1 MHIKQ
6 PMNIELH
13 FWLPI
18 SCYHIA
24 MSVVEYKEK
33 LCETVLYYRKQ
44 NFKLVF
50 YNDKCTKFDLYDA
63 LGRKSY
69 TYEFK
74 DTIFN
79 GIYAF
84 PGPHGT
90 YFVTRNS
97 YLFVLKYPACRGFK
111 PILLDNTIIRIRNP
125 EKNVESVFYYGEHS
139 FAYIRKVFNAKSK
152 RHHYVCFHCNHETLV
167 RSIAKSNPEEEDR
180 LGKLQ
185 SLYSNEHVLCITSL
199 KKTETKLTRVTFQVD
214 PDKPYR
220 QWYLANFSSL
230 PMSFTAKK
238 SAEDGANPVFMDS
251 AKELVIIQP
260 GTSTCWKMTKESG
273 GVSSASDND
282 NLNMQKVDLP
292 NEIHK
297 KVAEKH
303 LVANFSHANAL
314 YMTDNDGSVYKL
326 DLNSLSIEPVGENE
340 DVSSIEYV
348 SKLRSS
354 VFTNDRAE
362 AMQQSAVVSSL
373 NAILDAPTAMSS
385 SSRPSSTQQ
394 SQQRKIE
401 MDIGESQEEQLKQLA
416 AEPKATNKPISISI
430 KKDTKPKAEEK
441 HVEDAVKPLVAENQS
456 DAAALMIGAVSEAG
470 LESAPAAVVK
480 ELPAEDSSTPAACDA
495 AALMIGVVAS
505 AGLE

>member
-1 MHIKQ
+1 M
-6 PMNIELH
+6 
-13 FWLPI
+13 
-18 SCYHIA
+18 A
-24 MSVVEYKEK
+24 VVEYKEK

-63 LGRKSY
+63 FGRKSY

-139 FAYIRKVFNAKSK
+139 FAYVRKVFNAKSK
-152 RHHYVCFHCNHETLV
+152 RHHYVCFHCNHDTLV
-167 RSIAKSNPEEEDR
+167 RSIAKSKPEEEEDK

-199 KKTETKLTRVTFQVD
+199 KKAETKLTRVTFQVD

-230 PMSFTAKK
+230 PMSFSAKK
-238 SAEDGANPVFMDS
+238 NAEDGTDPVFMDS
-251 AKELVIIQP
+251 EKELVIIQP
-260 GTSTCWKMTKESG
+260 GTSICWKMTKESG
-273 GVSSASDND
+273 GVSSANEND
-282 NLNMQKVDLP
+282 NLDMKRVELP
-292 NEIHK
+292 NDIHK

-303 LVANFSHANAL
+303 LVANFSHENAL
-314 YMTDNDGSVYKL
+314 YMTDNNGSVYKL
-326 DLNSLSIEPVGENE
+326 DLNTLSIEPIGENE

-362 AMQQSAVVSSL
+362 AMQQSTVVSSL
-373 NAILDAPTAMSS
+373 NSILDAPALSS

-394 SQQRKIE
+394 PPLRKID
-401 MDIGESQEEQLKQLA
+401 MDVGTTQEEQLKQLA
-416 AEPKATNKPISISI
+416 VEPKAAAKPISITI
-430 KKDTKPKAEEK
+430 KKASKPEEEKEPEITEIPKEQAKPAEE
-441 HVEDAVKPLVAENQS
+441 VLQPLVAENQT

-470 LESAPAAVVK
+470 LESAAAPATVK
-480 ELPAEDSSTPAACDA
+480 ELPTEDDSAPVACDA